1 MQNFKILFLLFCV
14 QHLCSQTI
22 SGKLIDADSK
32 NPIPYAH
39 ITISDVVGVVSNEEG
54 YFSLH
59 LNENFKNETV
69 QISALGYETLKIS
82 VKDFKS
88 ETEILMKTTDLVL
101 DEVVVGNF
109 NNPNLIIN
117 KYVEN
122 AQKNHFFDQQR
133 MLCFTRKKETFLPK
147 ELNIELLEMSYQ
159 DKEQFQKQ
167 INNFTSKFRNQKAK
181 NFEEH
186 LMEVHFMGKAKKV
199 NPLKALKLQDENGL
213 DMDNFQ
219 DKFILNT
226 FSTLKS
232 PYTYRIKTGVIPL
245 EKDVSIDEIIA
256 SEKELD
262 TLSKKDFRLFEAYG
276 LITHLEFIKDQKL
289 YDYTLLGIKNIQGI
303 SCYHISFVPSRN
315 KGKYIGNLYINA
327 DDFAM
332 IRYEFSLHED
342 KKEFG
347 LNLKWLLGIKVNTF
361 ASSEVAQYA
370 PTKNGF
376 YYRIFNRKEMSNYAY
391 IHRSLTMTENNPKRS
406 DRKKLKLDFELEF
419 ISESIDEIVV
429 VEMENI
435 ADENVKDLKTNEFV
449 LYETKYKYDPN
460 FWQPYNVLQATKEI
474 KQFDSN
480 LLD

>member
-1 MQNFKILFLLFCV
+1 MQIFKILSLLFFV
-14 QHLCSQTI
+14 QSLQSQTI

-54 YFSLH
+54 YFSMH

-82 VKDFKS
+82 VKDFNS
-88 ETEILMKTTDLVL
+88 EMEILMKTTDLVL
-101 DEVVVGNF
+101 DEVIVGNF

-133 MLCFTRKKETFLPK
+133 MLCFTRRKETFLPK
-147 ELNIELLEMSYQ
+147 ELNIELLKISYQ
-159 DKEQFQKQ
+159 DKNQFQKQ
-167 INNFTSKFRNQKAK
+167 INDFTSKFKNQKAK
-181 NFEEH
+181 SFEEH

-199 NPLKALKLQDENGL
+199 NPLKALKLNDENGL

-245 EKDVSIDEIIA
+245 EKEVSIDEIIA

-262 TLSKKDFRLFEAYG
+262 TLSKKDFRVFEIYG
-276 LITHLEFIKDQKL
+276 LITHLEFIKKQDL
-289 YDYTLLGIKNIQGI
+289 YDYTLLGIKNIQGM

-315 KGKYIGNLYINA
+315 KGKYKGNLFINM
-327 DDFAM
+327 DDFAL
-332 IRYEFSLHED
+332 IRYEYALHED

-347 LNLKWLLGIKVNTF
+347 LNLKFLLGVKVNTF
-361 ASSEVAQYA
+361 ASSEVAQFA
-370 PTKNGF
+370 PTKNGS

-406 DRKKLKLDFELEF
+406 ERKKLKMDFEFEV
-419 ISESIDEIVV
+419 ISESIEEMVV
-429 VEMENI
+429 LEMENI
-435 ADENVKDLKTNEFV
+435 AEEEIKDLKTNEFV